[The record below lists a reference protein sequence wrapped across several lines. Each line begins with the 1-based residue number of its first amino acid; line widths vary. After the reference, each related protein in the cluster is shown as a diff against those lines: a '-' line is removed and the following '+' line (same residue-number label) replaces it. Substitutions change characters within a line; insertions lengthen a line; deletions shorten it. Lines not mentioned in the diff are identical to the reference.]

1 MAPGYLGKDP
11 DLCCPLFSFVVFWFE
26 IGDMGMNYIRENEML
41 PIVAAVER
49 LESSAAQAGLSS
61 EDLIDLLQ
69 GDMDL
74 EHLMS
79 YVTAVLTKRLN

>member
-1 MAPGYLGKDP
+1 
-11 DLCCPLFSFVVFWFE
+11 
-26 IGDMGMNYIRENEML
+26 MNYLCDSEMM

-69 GDMDL
+69 SGMEL
-74 EHLMS
+74 EHVMS
-79 YVTAVLTKRLN
+79 YVSAVLTKRLN